1 MCAPQPQIRQAA
13 RCGVYQLAS
22 AQMFYPLM
30 MTLEKG
36 VGVFA
41 LIFSR
46 CVVSGL
52 LAIRKLRDAN
62 PADIF

>member
-1 MCAPQPQIRQAA
+1 
-13 RCGVYQLAS
+13 
-22 AQMFYPLM
+22 MFYPLM

-36 VGVFA
+36 VGLFA
-41 LIFSR
+41 LIFGR

-62 PADIF
+62 PADMF

>member
-1 MCAPQPQIRQAA
+1 
-13 RCGVYQLAS
+13 
-22 AQMFYPLM
+22 M

-36 VGVFA
+36 VGLFA
-41 LIFSR
+41 LIFGR

-62 PADIF
+62 PADMF